1 MKTEVYKSIYGW
13 KAETH
18 IDLGNNRELHFTT
31 MKRSNGVT
39 VTNANV
45 VRVSD
50 GMCSFVVFQDYS
62 EAILSEKLGRV
73 TEKAVREQHQKA
85 LLRLEEVKA
94 KVRAH
99 YAAKGFEV

>member
-18 IDLGNNRELHFTT
+18 IDLGNSRELHFTT
-31 MKRSNGVT
+31 MKRSSGFTLTTANCIT
-39 VTNANV
+39 VK
-45 VRVSD
+45 D
-50 GMCSFVVFQDYS
+50 GFNTFAPFTDYS
-62 EAILSEKLGRV
+62 DNVLAQKLDRV

-85 LLRLEEVKA
+85 LLRLEEVKS

-99 YAAKGFEV
+99 YAAKGVQL

>member
-31 MKRSNGVT
+31 MKRSSGVT
-39 VTNANV
+39 TTQATV
-45 VRVSD
+45 VKVEGTMISH
-50 GMCSFVVFQDYS
+50 MLFQDYS

-73 TEKAVREQHQKA
+73 TEKAVREQHQIA
-85 LLRLEEVKA
+85 LLRLEEVKS

-99 YAAKGFEV
+99 YAAKEVEV